1 MSTEAKSNITNKQ
14 AAINEKYDVI
24 IIGGGPAGM
33 TAAIYTSRRML
44 KTLVITKEIG
54 GQVVKTPDIE
64 NYPGFDL
71 ISGPELA
78 KKFTDQAKKFGAELA
93 FDEIVH
99 LSEKNG
105 EFIVSGQSKEY
116 ETKSLILA
124 FGKVPRKLKVKG
136 EDNFK
141 GKGVSYCATCDAPF
155 FKQKTV
161 VVNGGGNSAFD
172 ATLLLAKIAKKIYL
186 IHRREEFRAEDI
198 LIEKVKNL
206 KNVEIVTGATIAE
219 IKGDEIVKS
228 LIYHKDSKEI
238 EIEVDGV
245 FIEIGYIVE
254 GGIIKDF
261 VEMDDKNQIK
271 ANKDHSTS
279 REGVFAA
286 GDLTNSYYKQI
297 VISAGEGAIAALSAA
312 KYIDEKK

>member
-1 MSTEAKSNITNKQ
+1 MI
-14 AAINEKYDVI
+14 YDVI
-24 IIGGGPAGM
+24 IVGGGPAGM

-44 KTLVITKEIG
+44 KTLVITREVG

-64 NYPGFDL
+64 NYPGFGK
-71 ISGPELA
+71 IAGPELA
-78 KKFTDQAKKFGAELA
+78 KKFVDQAKKFGAEII
-93 FDEIVH
+93 FDEIHH
-99 LSEKNG
+99 LEEKSG
-105 EFIVSGQSKEY
+105 EFIVSGAKEKY
-116 ETKSLILA
+116 RSKSLILA

-136 EDNFK
+136 EDEFK

-155 FKQKTV
+155 FKNKVV

-172 ATLLLAKIAKKIYL
+172 AALLLAKIAKKVFL
-186 IHRREEFRAEDI
+186 IHRREEFRAEDV
-198 LIEKVKNL
+198 LIEKVKKMDNI
-206 KNVEIVTGATIAE
+206 EIITGATIAE
-219 IKGDEIVKS
+219 IKGEQVVKS
-228 LIYHKDSKEI
+228 LVYHKDEKEN
-238 EIEVDGV
+238 EIEVSGV

-261 VEMDDKNQIK
+261 VDMDEKNQIK
-271 ANKDHSTS
+271 TNKDHSTS

-297 VISAGEGAIAALSAA
+297 TISAGEGAIAGLSAA

>member
-1 MSTEAKSNITNKQ
+1 M
-14 AAINEKYDVI
+14 KYDVI
-24 IIGGGPAGM
+24 VIGGGPAGM

-71 ISGPELA
+71 ISGPDLA
-78 KKFTDQAKKFGAELA
+78 KKFTDQAKKFGADFA

-105 EFIVSGQSKEY
+105 EFVVSGHSKEY
-116 ETKSLILA
+116 EAKSLILA

-136 EDNFK
+136 EEEFK

-155 FKQKTV
+155 FKNKIV
-161 VVNGGGNSAFD
+161 AVNGGGNSAFD
-172 ATLLLAKIAKKIYL
+172 AALLLSKIARKVYL
-186 IHRREEFRAEDI
+186 IHRREEFRAEDV
-198 LIEKVKNL
+198 LIEKVK
-206 KNVEIVTGATIAE
+206 KMDNVEIVTGATIAE
-219 IKGDEIVKS
+219 IKGDQIVKS
-228 LIYHKDSKEI
+228 LVYRKDSKET

-261 VEMDDKNQIK
+261 VEMDEKNQIK
-271 ANKDHSTS
+271 THKDHSTS

-297 VISAGEGAIAALSAA
+297 VISAGEGAIAGLSAA